1 MTSSTSIVGRSARQA
16 GRKRFSGLLAVS
28 LLALAAACSSPEQ
41 KVERYSADAA
51 KFLAEGDLSR
61 AYIQYQNVLKIDE
74 EHVPTLVGLADIAEQ
89 RQDFS
94 AMFGFLQR
102 IVRLDP
108 SRADAHIKLGKLY
121 MIGSDETAAL
131 ESAEKALALEPDNL
145 DARSLKA
152 GVLLKVGDSGGAVEL
167 ARGVLEKDPK
177 NSEAVTVLVT
187 NYSMKGDNE
196 AALAELNRALDL
208 NPQVSIL
215 QLLRIHILTTL
226 GRTDDVNDAY
236 AELIELFPDE
246 PAYRRVYANNLIQ
259 RRDFAAAREQLEA
272 VVAQE
277 PENHEAKLDVVR
289 IVNASESRA
298 AAEAKLLD
306 YIKGAPADTRLKFAL
321 SDFYIQS
328 GETDKAMAT
337 LDGLAASSEQDVAMK
352 AKNKIAGVKLT
363 GDDREGAVKLIDE
376 ILATDEQNT
385 DALIKRAAIQIEAKD
400 YDQAIV
406 NLRTALNS
414 SPDSYEAMILMS
426 AAFEQQNNFSFAQ
439 AELAKAYDA
448 SKRAANVANQ
458 FALFLIRR
466 DNRDRAEEV
475 LVDSLAAHPGNVD
488 NLQLLASIRLAK
500 QDWRGA
506 EEVAGLLEKTGDRS
520 ALASNIK
527 SAAYVGLQDF
537 NSVIETLEARSET
550 APLETRPLAALVA
563 AYIREKRTDD
573 AEALLL
579 RILETDADNYAA
591 RVLLG
596 QVYSSAGE
604 QDKFEAAMIAATE
617 SHPDQAEAYEILYRS
632 YLGAGRQDD
641 AAALIERGLAAAPEN
656 EALRVF
662 KADVLLF
669 EGKRE
674 AALEIYSDLISTRPN
689 DRIIANNFVS
699 LSSDLRLDEASV
711 ARALE
716 VAKSIES
723 IENPYFRDTVG
734 WAYYRAGDNEKA
746 LTYLTEAAAGAENSS
761 DIFYHLG
768 AVQLASGDKA
778 AAKVSLEKALKNAE
792 AGNFLFG
799 NEVRALLDRM

>member
-1 MTSSTSIVGRSARQA
+1 MTTSTSFVSQAARPAERRRVSRFLAISA
-16 GRKRFSGLLAVS
+16 
-28 LLALAAACSSPEQ
+28 LALAAACSSPEQ
-41 KVERYSADAA
+41 KVERYSTDAA

-74 EHVPTLVGLADIAEQ
+74 EHVPTLIGLAEIAEQ

-108 SRADAHIKLGKLY
+108 SQTEAHIKLGKIF

-131 ESAEKALALEPDNL
+131 ESAEKALALDPDSL
-145 DARSLKA
+145 DAQTLKA
-152 GVLLKVGDSGGAVEL
+152 GVLLKIGDSAGALEL
-167 ARGVLEKDPK
+167 ARGVLEKDPQ
-177 NSEAVTVLVT
+177 NTEAVTVLVT
-187 NYSMKGDNE
+187 DYSMNGDNE
-196 AALAELNRALDL
+196 AALAELNRALEL

-226 GRTDDVNDAY
+226 GRADDANSAY
-236 AELIELFPDE
+236 AGLIELFPEE

-259 RRDFAAAREQLEA
+259 RRDFAGAREQLEA

-277 PENHEAKLDVVR
+277 PDNYEAKLDVVR
-289 IVNASESRA
+289 IINAGESRA

-306 YIKGAPADTRLKFAL
+306 YISAAPADTRLKFAL

-328 GETDKAMAT
+328 GDTDKAMTA
-337 LDGLAASSEQDVAMK
+337 LEELAANGEQDVAMK

-363 GDDREGAVKLIDE
+363 GGDRDGAVALINE
-376 ILATDEQNT
+376 ILSVDQQNT
-385 DALIKRAAIQIEAKD
+385 DALIKRAALQIEAEE

-406 NLRTALNS
+406 NLRAALSNN
-414 SPDSYEAMILMS
+414 PDSHEAMILMS
-426 AAFEQQNNFSFAQ
+426 AAFERQNNFSFAQ

-458 FALFLIRR
+458 FARFLIRR
-466 DNRDRAEEV
+466 DNKDRAEEV
-475 LVDSLAAHPGNVD
+475 LVGSLAAHPGNVD

-506 EEVAGLLEKTGDRS
+506 EEVAGLLEKAGDAS

-537 NSVIETLEARSET
+537 DSVIETLEARSET

-563 AYIREKRTDD
+563 AYIREKRTGD
-573 AEALLL
+573 AEALLQ
-579 RILETDADNYAA
+579 RILEADADNYAA

-596 QVYSSAGE
+596 QVYAAAE
-604 QDKFEAAMIAATE
+604 QLDKFEATMVAATQ
-617 SHPDQAEAYEILYRS
+617 SAPDRPEAYEVLYRS
-632 YLGAGRQDD
+632 YLGANRRDD
-641 AAALIERGLAAAPEN
+641 AAALIERGLAASPGN

-662 KADVLLF
+662 KADVLLV
-669 EGKRE
+669 EGDRE
-674 AALEIYSDLISTRPN
+674 GALAIYSDLLATRPN

-723 IENPYFRDTVG
+723 VENPYFRDTVG
-734 WAYYRAGDNEKA
+734 WAYYRAGDHEKA
-746 LTYLTEAAAGAENSS
+746 LTYLAEAAAGAENSP
-761 DIFYHLG
+761 DILYHLG
-768 AVQLASGDKA
+768 AVQYASGDQA
-778 AAKVSLEKALKNAE
+778 AAKTSLEKALKNAE
-792 AGNFLFG
+792 GGNFLFG
-799 NEVRALLDRM
+799 NEVQALLDRM